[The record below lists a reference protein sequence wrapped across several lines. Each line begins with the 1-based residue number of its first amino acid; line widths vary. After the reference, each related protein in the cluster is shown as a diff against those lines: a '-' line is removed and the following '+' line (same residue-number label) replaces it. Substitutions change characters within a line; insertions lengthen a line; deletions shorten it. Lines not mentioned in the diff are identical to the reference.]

1 MKGQVPDNPWSLVTF
16 EKFSDSDQNRYRRS
30 APIPTAPVE
39 TDAVMKAYRRVLA
52 DAGATL
58 PERDSVDTRVVATV
72 REGTGRIIDD
82 ETDVG
87 AWPTLA
93 SAEAPKDTD
102 RDGMPDS
109 WERRHGLNH
118 EDAADRNAD
127 NDRDG
132 YTNLEEYLN
141 RTSP

>member
-1 MKGQVPDNPWSLVTF
+1 MVF
-16 EKFSDSDQNRYRRS
+16 EKFSDDAKARYKRS
-30 APIPTAPVE
+30 GPIHAVPVQ
-39 TDAVMKAYRRVLA
+39 TDDASTAYRRVLA

-58 PERDSVDTRVVATV
+58 PRRDSVDTRIVTTV
-72 REGTGRIIDD
+72 RKGKGRIIDD

-87 AWPTLA
+87 GWPQLA
-93 SAEAPKDTD
+93 SAQAPKDSD

-109 WERRHGLNH
+109 WERRHGLNPS
-118 EDAADRNAD
+118 EAADRNAD

-141 RTSP
+141 GTQP